1 MTDGRHREGSKQ
13 MVSGELIRLKTLVDD
28 CSRMARIVQRE
39 YPRLDPSEQVELAE
53 YIRKHAPR
61 LDDVI
66 GPAPASNQTPQ
77 S

>member
-1 MTDGRHREGSKQ
+1 
-13 MVSGELIRLKTLVDD
+13 MVSGELIRLKNLVDD
-28 CSRMARIVQRE
+28 CSRMARIIQRE

-61 LDDVI
+61 LEDVI
-66 GPAPASNQTPQ
+66 GPVPASNQTPP